1 MTEGS
6 KKKSLTTSKKIPT
19 SVKKVINRKK
29 KSISQVSS
37 KPSFA
42 CVKKRCKNMIRKKV
56 EIQLAK
62 IIT

>member
-1 MTEGS
+1 LTEGS

-42 CVKKRCKNMIRKKV
+42 CVKKKMQKYD
-56 EIQLAK
+56 
-62 IIT
+62 